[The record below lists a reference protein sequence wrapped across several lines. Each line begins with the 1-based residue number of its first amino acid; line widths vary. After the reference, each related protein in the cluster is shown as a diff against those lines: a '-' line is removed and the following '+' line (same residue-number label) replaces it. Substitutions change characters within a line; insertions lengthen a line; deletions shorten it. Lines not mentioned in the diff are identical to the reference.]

1 MTEIIPN
8 SPNGRQLADAGIA
21 LAQQHAD
28 ATVVAWSERI
38 MGAFESW
45 LMLQDAAFAIED
57 FRAHI
62 EARHPA
68 LVPPSPNAW
77 GAVGRMAVNRGLVRF
92 IGYRPARSAA
102 TRNHPVRVFRRGA

>member
-62 EARHPA
+62 EARRPE
-68 LVPPSPNAW
+68 LIPPSPNAW

-92 IGYRPARSAA
+92 IGYRPARSVA
-102 TRNHPVRVFRRGA
+102 TRNHPVRVFRRAV